1 MGFFGNISCILL
13 IKDIFNGQKHIIGL
27 SPAVNP
33 IGYRDK
39 TNAYIRKN
47 TLQISAGIN
56 IIPSKSGQILYNDAI
71 NLTRVDISH
80 HPLEA
85 RTIKVRAGISI
96 IYEAYAFDTMTFCRC
111 ILTFFLILRNFASY
125 SDILPQTLT
134 FWSYTPK
141 FWSKQNIGVS
151 FLSTQQ

>member
-1 MGFFGNISCILL
+1 MVVINTPDKAAPLFLFPKTSFPLFQTPWFIFYFEESSAKAMPNRKSVLSQLFSDCFSQFSPLIRPILFCFSYQL
-13 IKDIFNGQKHIIGL
+13 GALPFY
-27 SPAVNP
+27 V
-33 IGYRDK
+33 
-39 TNAYIRKN
+39 
-47 TLQISAGIN
+47 
-56 IIPSKSGQILYNDAI
+56 
-71 NLTRVDISH
+71 
-80 HPLEA
+80 
-85 RTIKVRAGISI
+85 
-96 IYEAYAFDTMTFCRC
+96 AYAFDTMIFCRC